1 MCFRVARSCSTRY
14 SQMRDIC
21 LDCLS
26 VRYVHPSRH
35 SPADLMCR
43 AFIFSRF
50 QASTDTHSLSYST
63 HPHPHTQRIGG
74 VVFYTEPATTH
85 AEEQG
90 EERKKSCAKVTTSRR
105 SLFSRHAGSTC
116 LQYVIERAQQRQ
128 SRQRDDNHHRQATVS
143 KYTHHKVQS
152 TVIPCDT
159 ILSFLFQDCHE
170 HLHC

>member
-63 HPHPHTQRIGG
+63 HPHLHTRRIGEWC
-74 VVFYTEPATTH
+74 YTPNQQLH
-85 AEEQG
+85 MRRNG
-90 EERKKSCAKVTTSRR
+90 EERKKSWAKVMTSRR

-116 LQYVIERAQQRQ
+116 LQCVIERVQQRQ